1 MGVPAAVRRPAP
13 DRHGAAYAPSAVVAG
28 PQPAWPPGE
37 LAVVLAVV
45 LGAHGVRGE
54 VRLKRLAETPEGLTR
69 HAWLWAGPRPLHLLG
84 LRPGAHGE
92 IARFAGISTREA
104 AEALRGAELA
114 VPRSALPPPAP
125 GEVYVADLIGLPALV
140 DGRTIGRVVAVENY
154 GAGDLVEIEA
164 PDGARHL
171 VHFARCEPLPG
182 ALAVDP
188 AFLA

>member
-1 MGVPAAVRRPAP
+1 M
-13 DRHGAAYAPSAVVAG
+13 
-28 PQPAWPPGE
+28 
-37 LAVVLAVV
+37 LAVA

-54 VRLKRLAETPEGLTR
+54 VRLRRFAETPEGLTR
-69 HAWLWAGPRPLHLLG
+69 HAWLWAGSRPLRLIG

-92 IARFAGISTREA
+92 IARFGGIATREA

-114 VPRSALPPPAP
+114 VPRSALPPPGP
-125 GEVYVADLIGLPALV
+125 GEVYVADLVGLPALA
-140 DGRTIGRVVAVENY
+140 DGRAIGRVVAVENY

-164 PDGARHL
+164 PDGARWL
-171 VHFARCEPLPG
+171 VPFARCEPLPA

>member
-1 MGVPAAVRRPAP
+1 MEVPAAVRRPAP
-13 DRHGAAYAPSAVVAG
+13 SRPGVANAPSGDAAG
-28 PQPAWPPGE
+28 PEPAWPAGE
-37 LAVVLAVV
+37 RAVILAVV

-54 VRLKRLAETPEGLTR
+54 VRLKRFAETPEGLTR

-92 IARFAGISTREA
+92 IARFAGIVTRAA
-104 AEALRGAELA
+104 AEALRGTELA
-114 VPRSALPPPAP
+114 VPRSALPPPGP

-140 DGRTIGRVVAVENY
+140 DGHSVGRVVTVENY

-171 VHFARCEPLPG
+171 IPFARCEPLPD